1 MAHSKRHKGGKKGK
15 KSSKEDYHKL
25 IVKSYKRLHA
35 VVKKH
40 NPKELL

>member
-1 MAHSKRHKGGKKGK
+1 MAKKKKHKPTQKA
-15 KSSKEDYHKL
+15 KEAYYKH

-40 NPKELL
+40 NPRALIHD